1 MSLFKR
7 PPRDDAAVER
17 QIRQAIVEMRPLL
30 RIDTVQIELVEFDA
44 TSGVAVL
51 RFEGDCPDCQMHV
64 SVLREGIEAHLRMHV
79 PEIRGVRAI

>member
-7 PPRDDAAVER
+7 PPRDDAVVER
-17 QIRQAIVEMRPLL
+17 QIRQAIVDMRPLL
-30 RIDTVQIELVEFDA
+30 RIDAVQIELVEFDA
-44 TSGVAVL
+44 ASGVAVL
-51 RFEGDCPDCQMHV
+51 RFEGDCPDCRMHA